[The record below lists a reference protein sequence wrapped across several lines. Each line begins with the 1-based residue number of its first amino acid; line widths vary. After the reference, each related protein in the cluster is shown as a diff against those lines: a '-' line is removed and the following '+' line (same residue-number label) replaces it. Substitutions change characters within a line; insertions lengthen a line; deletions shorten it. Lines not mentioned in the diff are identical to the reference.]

1 MRVLMI
7 AMPAAM
13 LAAMLAAMCAA
24 PALADIA
31 GTPTFNWSQP
41 TAWSDGAPLT
51 AAQITGYQLVCTG
64 ANAVNVRIATAAGV
78 PPYQSTRL
86 DPGPYT
92 CTLAVYAK
100 RSTASLEVRSDPSS
114 PVSFTVPQPVPN
126 APAGF
131 SVD

>member
-1 MRVLMI
+1 MRVFMI
-7 AMPAAM
+7 AM
-13 LAAMLAAMCAA
+13 LAMCAA
-24 PALADIA
+24 PALADIAA

-51 AAQITGYQLVCTG
+51 AAQITGYQLACTG

-78 PPYQSTRL
+78 PPYQTTRL

-100 RSTASLEVRSDPSS
+100 RSAASLEVRSDPSS